1 MARSRITSIS
11 ATKKMMNTPRNHMLF
26 VLVTALMAV
35 VVRHAHAINYE
46 RVMKGAARFLSTPEA
61 RAQQEEDMRQFV
73 AIASVAASADYDEE
87 TQKCAEWLSDWLYL
101 RLGMEDATW
110 YESGYR
116 HPVVI
121 GSTASTPTARK
132 DKPSIVL
139 YGHYDVQPVDGEW
152 TISAPFELKKIFLEG
167 YGDVLTGRGSQDCKG
182 TLYSALSSLAALH
195 DVLDGG
201 LPSLPFNIIVC
212 VEGEEEIG
220 SPGFGH
226 VLKKHGELF
235 AGSDFVLSA
244 DGGQPRKDRGSLVL
258 STRGLFGVQ
267 IDIKGAN
274 ADLHSGVY
282 GGSLLN
288 PIVGLTRVVASL
300 HDPVSNKIAIKGFY
314 DDVEELADWERN
326 ELEEV
331 DDEAEAARLGV
342 TQMIGEEGYTCV
354 PPPSLFA

>member
-1 MARSRITSIS
+1 MYAYVCVCVCTDAAFESSRD
-11 ATKKMMNTPRNHMLF
+11 
-26 VLVTALMAV
+26 
-35 VVRHAHAINYE
+35 
-46 RVMKGAARFLSTPEA
+46 VM
-61 RAQQEEDMRQFV
+61 Q
-73 AIASVAASADYDEE
+73 SVAASADYGDEARA
-87 TQKCAEWLSDWLYL
+87 CAEWLSEWLRT
-101 RLGMEDATW
+101 RLGMADAAP

-116 HPVVI
+116 NPVVI
-121 GSTASTPTARK
+121 GSVLPVSSRK

-195 DVLDGG
+195 TVLDGG
-201 LPSLPFNIIVC
+201 LPSLPFNVIVC

-226 VLKKHGELF
+226 VLKTHGELF

-244 DGGQPRKDRGSLVL
+244 DGGQPSLNSGGLRL
-258 STRGLFGVQ
+258 SNRGLFGVQ
-267 IDIKGAN
+267 IDVKGAKS
-274 ADLHSGVY
+274 DLHSGVY

-288 PIVGLTRVVASL
+288 PNVALSRVVASL
-300 HDPVSNKIAIKGFY
+300 HDPITSKIAIKGFY
-314 DDVEELADWERN
+314 DDVEELADWERA
-326 ELEEV
+326 ELEVV

-342 TQMIGEEGYTCV
+342 TQMVGEAGYRFVYHISYLYCEET
-354 PPPSLFA
+354 P

>member
-1 MARSRITSIS
+1 MARSRITSSS

-182 TLYSALSSLAALH
+182 TLYSALSALAALH
-195 DVLDGG
+195 EVLPGG
-201 LPSLPFNIIVC
+201 LPSLPFNIVVC

-226 VLKKHGELF
+226 VLKKHKSRFEG
-235 AGSDFVLSA
+235 ADFVLSS
-244 DGGQPRKDRGSLVL
+244 DGDQPYTDRGTLSL
-258 STRGLFGVQ
+258 STRGMFGVQ
-267 IDIKGAN
+267 IDAQGAN
-274 ADLHSGVY
+274 TDLHSGGY

-288 PIVGLTRVVASL
+288 PIIGLSRVVASI
-300 HDPVSNKIAIKGFY
+300 HDPMTNRIALPGFY
-314 DDVEELADWERN
+314 DDVVELADWERA
-326 ELEEV
+326 ELEV
-331 DDEAEAARLGV
+331 LDDKVEAEKLGV
-342 TQMIGEEGYTCV
+342 GEMAGEKGYRYEYF
-354 PPPSLFA
+354 SIS